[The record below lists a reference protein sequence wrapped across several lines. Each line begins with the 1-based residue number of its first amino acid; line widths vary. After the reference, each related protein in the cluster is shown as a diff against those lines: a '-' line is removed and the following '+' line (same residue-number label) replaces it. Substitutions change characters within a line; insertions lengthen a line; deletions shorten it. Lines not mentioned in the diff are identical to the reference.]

1 MTTTKAITLYNFDE
15 LSESAQ
21 DKVVENMWEI
31 NVDYDWWEF
40 VYYDAESIGI
50 KIKEF
55 DLYRGTI
62 KGDLWADLLN
72 SINSVLSEHGEST
85 DTYSVAK
92 SYLEDYEEEYKKWI
106 ANQEKE
112 GCEDWSEDD
121 WYNEFKYSEEVDNLA
136 LDYRKDML
144 ETYRVMLNKEY
155 DYLTSKEAIVETIL
169 ANEYNFTE
177 DGSRTVTL

>member
-1 MTTTKAITLYNFDE
+1 MTTTKTITLYTFSE
-15 LSESAQ
+15 LSESVQ
-21 DKVVENMWEI
+21 NKVVENMWEI
-31 NVDYDWWEF
+31 NVDYDWWES
-40 VYYDAESIGI
+40 VYEDAENIGI

-62 KGDLWADLLN
+62 GGELEWHLID
-72 SINSVLSEHGEST
+72 SINSALQHGEST

-92 SYLEDYEEEYKKWI
+92 SYLEDYQEEYKKWI
-106 ANQEKE
+106 VQQNRE
-112 GCEDWSEDD
+112 GYEDWSEDD

-136 LDYRKDML
+136 LNYRKDML

-155 DYLTSKEAIVETIL
+155 DHLTSKEAIVETIL
-169 ANEYNFTE
+169 ANDYMFIE